1 MSCRDAIRA
10 VGLLIC
16 AMSLPTS
23 ASALE
28 RMCDPAA
35 RNCRTPLLDLI
46 RNEKVGIDVA
56 FWFMEDQR
64 YTTELISRFRAG
76 VPVRVVVDPRANS
89 TYPLNASR
97 LRELAAAGIPMRRR
111 VASGILHWKA
121 MIFTGQNTVQFSG
134 ANYTGEAF
142 KYNSP
147 YTAYIDEAIMFT
159 ENAAVVQSMM
169 VRFDDIWT
177 NTSSYANYANVS
189 GPLLRRHPRYTKSSA
204 MNFVPGEDFGQR
216 SVNHYNAETQRID
229 AIIFRITDRRHTDA
243 LIAARKRG
251 VTVRLI
257 TEPQQYRDPT
267 RLWHS
272 WNVDRLYMAGVQ
284 VRHRA
289 HSGLMHQKTTMLY
302 SQGLTIFGSSNWT
315 SPSARSQEEHNYFT
329 RRSTL
334 FDWFSKQ
341 FDRKWNNRTG
351 YSETKPF
358 VPLPPGTPTYVSPP
372 NASRVA
378 ATSVTLKWNPGKWAH
393 KADVYFGTSSPPPLL
408 KANVSVTPKTIKS
421 LTVKNLSPNK
431 TYYWRIVSKT
441 MANKTKAGPVWT
453 VGT

>member
-1 MSCRDAIRA
+1 MYPRAAIRA

-16 AMSLPTS
+16 AISLPTN

-35 RNCRTPLLDLI
+35 RNCRTILLDLI
-46 RNEKVGIDVA
+46 SNETVGIDVA

-64 YTTELISRFRAG
+64 YTTALISRFRAG

-97 LRELAAAGIPMRRR
+97 LRELASAGIPMRKR

-121 MIFTGQNTVQFSG
+121 MIFAGQRTVQFSG
-134 ANYTGEAF
+134 ANYSGEAF
-142 KYNSP
+142 KYVSP

-159 ENAAVVQSMM
+159 SNAAVLESMM
-169 VRFDDIWT
+169 SRFDDIWT
-177 NTSSYANYANVS
+177 NTSSYANYANVN
-189 GPLLRRHPRYTKSSA
+189 GALVRRHPRYAKNAA
-204 MNFVPGEDFGQR
+204 MNFVPGQDFGQR
-216 SVNHYNAETQRID
+216 SVTHYNAETQRID
-229 AIIFRITDRRHTDA
+229 ATVYRITDRRHTDA

-257 TEPQQYRDPT
+257 TEPKQYRDPA
-267 RLWHS
+267 RIWHS
-272 WNVDRLYMAGVQ
+272 WNVDRLYMAGVN

-289 HSGLMHQKTTMLY
+289 HAGLMHQKSTLLY

-315 SPSARSQEEHNYFT
+315 SPSAKSQEEHNYFT
-329 RRSTL
+329 GRSTL
-334 FDWFSKQ
+334 FQWFANQ

-351 YSETKPF
+351 NAETTAF
-358 VPLPPGTPTYVSPP
+358 VPQPPGTPSYVSPA
-372 NASRVA
+372 NGARVIS
-378 ATSVTLKWNPGKWAH
+378 SVTLKWNPGKWAH
-393 KADVYFGTSSPPPLL
+393 KADVYFGTSSSPPLL
-408 KANVSVTPKTIKS
+408 EANVAVTPQ
-421 LTVKNLSPNK
+421 TVKSFTIANLAPNR

-441 MANKTKAGPVWT
+441 MANKTKSGPVRS